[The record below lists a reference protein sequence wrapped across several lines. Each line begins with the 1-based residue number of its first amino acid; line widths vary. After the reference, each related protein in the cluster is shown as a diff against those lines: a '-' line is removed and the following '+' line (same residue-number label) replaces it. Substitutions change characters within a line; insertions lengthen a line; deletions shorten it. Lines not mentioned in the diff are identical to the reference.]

1 MSLIDQLAFGRAGK
15 LPVLLQTEATECGV
29 ACMAMVASYHGYR
42 TDVATLRRRFPVSLH
57 GAKLTHL
64 IQIAAEL
71 KLATRPV
78 KLHLDDLPQL
88 KKPCILHW
96 NFNHFV
102 VLKSVSGRQV
112 LIHDPA
118 MGERLLSME
127 EVGKAF
133 TGVALELWPA
143 PGFEADKQVQTIK
156 LTQLMGQ
163 VKGLRGSMLQILLL
177 ALVLEVFALTSPLFM
192 QWVLDNVIP
201 SQDTSL
207 LTLLAVGFLL
217 LMLVQQAIGTLRS
230 WVILY
235 FGTTLNLQWRAN
247 VFTHLIHLPV
257 DYFNRRHLGDIVSR
271 FGSIDAIQNT
281 LTTTFLSAILDGLM
295 TVLVVFM
302 MFLYAPS
309 LAWVSIAAMGLY
321 ALIRWIWYRPL
332 RLATEEEII
341 HSAKQ
346 SSHFLET
353 IRGARAIKLFGRQ
366 EERRASWLALM
377 VDEINAG
384 LRGAKLGIWYGLVN
398 SLIFGVENILIIWL
412 GANMVMQGDF
422 TVGVL
427 IAFMAYKGMFGARVG
442 GLIDQFV
449 ELKMLRIQSERLSDI
464 VLTEPE
470 KLSSGSLLALEQQ
483 ITPSIEVKNL
493 RYRYSQHEPW
503 VLDGLSFRIPAGQSV
518 AFVGPSGCG
527 KSTLINILLGILEPT
542 EGEISVGGIPMAG
555 LGLEA
560 LRSMVGTVMQDDV
573 LFAGSLS
580 DNISFFDP
588 QADLTRVEQS
598 AKLAVIHDDIMA
610 KPMRYNTLVG
620 DMGTVLSGGQKQRV
634 LLARALYKQPS
645 ILVLDEA
652 TSHLD
657 VEREHQVNA
666 AINSLKITRLIV
678 AHRPETIATAERV
691 IVLGGGKLL
700 QDSRLLRDP
709 ITGGM
714 TAMPYQDTDTANP
727 QS

>member
-1 MSLIDQLAFGRAGK
+1 MSLIDQLSFSNAGK
-15 LPVLLQTEATECGV
+15 LPVLLQTEAAECGV
-29 ACMAMVASYHGYR
+29 ACMAMVATYHGYR
-42 TDVATLRRRFPVSLH
+42 IDISTLRRRFPVSLH
-57 GAKLTHL
+57 GAKLLHL
-64 IQIAAEL
+64 IQMASDL

-78 KLHLDDLPQL
+78 KLTLEDLSQL

-102 VLKSVSGRQV
+102 VLKAVNGRQV

-118 MGERLLSME
+118 MGERKLNFE

-133 TGVALELWPA
+133 TGVAVELWPA
-143 PGFEADKQVQTIK
+143 PGFEEDKHVQTIK

-201 SQDTSL
+201 SQDTDL
-207 LTLLAVGFLL
+207 LTLLAIGFLM
-217 LMLVQQAIGTLRS
+217 LMLVQQAISTLRS

-235 FGTTLNLQWRAN
+235 FGTTLNVQWRAN

-302 MFLYAPS
+302 MFLYAPN
-309 LAWVSIAAMGLY
+309 LAWISIAAMSCY

-332 RLATEEEII
+332 RLATEEEIV

-366 EERRASWLALM
+366 EERRAAWLALM

-398 SLIFGVENILIIWL
+398 SLIFGIENIVIIWF
-412 GANMVMQGDF
+412 GANMVMEGNF

-427 IAFMAYKGMFGARVG
+427 MAFMSYKGMFGGRVG
-442 GLIDQFV
+442 GLIDKFV
-449 ELKMLRIQSERLSDI
+449 EVKMLRIQSERLSDI

-470 KLSSGSLLALEQQ
+470 KLSSGSMMALEHQQ
-483 ITPSIEVKNL
+483 VTPSIEVKNL
-493 RYRYSQHEPW
+493 RYRYSPHEPW
-503 VLDGLSFRIPAGQSV
+503 VLDGLSFSIPAGQSV

-542 EGEISVGGIPMAG
+542 EGEISIGGIPMDA

-588 QADLTRVEQS
+588 QADMTRIHQS

-610 KPMRYNTLVG
+610 KPMKYHTLVG

-691 IVLGGGKLL
+691 IVLGGGKVL
-700 QDSRLLRDP
+700 QDSRLVRDP

-714 TAMPYQDTDTANP
+714 TAMPYQAE
-727 QS
+727 Q